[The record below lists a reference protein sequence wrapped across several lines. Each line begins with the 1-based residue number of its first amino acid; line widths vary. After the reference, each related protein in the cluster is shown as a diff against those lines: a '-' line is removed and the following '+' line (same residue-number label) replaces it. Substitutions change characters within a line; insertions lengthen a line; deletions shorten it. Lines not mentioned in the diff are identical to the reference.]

1 MGHYAES
8 LTTAQD
14 HSKFIE
20 KLVIT
25 FKGTVKQKVYI
36 YIYVM
41 QNPRPIPCML
51 EILPSLEEKW
61 ILRCGTLC
69 RMIF

>member
-8 LTTAQD
+8 LTTVLD

-20 KLVIT
+20 KLATT

-36 YIYVM
+36 YICNAVPKAYTM
-41 QNPRPIPCML
+41 HA
-51 EILPSLEEKW
+51 
-61 ILRCGTLC
+61 
-69 RMIF
+69 